1 MEKQL
6 ILLCVAFIAASSMC
20 LAQTSPSPSTPSELP
35 ANATMIADL
44 ENSVWQAYKNNQ
56 TRSLRKLLYKTY
68 YGLYADGI
76 KTIDMEVADMAKTDL
91 QRYSLADFKVGFP
104 NANIAIITYKA
115 TQQATSGQAAYRPA
129 WLAVLLAVVVVAMA
143 ACLAAFL
150 AAGEMAHDV
159 ARPPLGAGRNRGV
172 GTGLA
177 GGVREQP
184 AVQSQGFDELSDLHV
199 PECASHH

>member
-91 QRYSLADFKVGFP
+91 DRYSLADFNVEFP

-115 TQQATSGQAAYRPA
+115 TQQATSGQQDVSGTYNCESVWAKK
-129 WLAVLLAVVVVAMA
+129 
-143 ACLAAFL
+143 
-150 AAGEMAHDV
+150 GENWVNVFHAEIK
-159 ARPPLGAGRNRGV
+159 AK
-172 GTGLA
+172 
-177 GGVREQP
+177 
-184 AVQSQGFDELSDLHV
+184 
-199 PECASHH
+199 